1 MLRCLP
7 FVASLLFGALALLTP
22 SFAAVGMPTHVQA
35 SLVAANASV
44 QPGQPVT
51 VALRLVHD
59 LHWHTYW
66 LNPGTGLPTSI
77 EWKLPPGWKKTKRGK
92 YELYCKTEAP
102 MGTRLKSTT
111 CYDEDNMRN
120 YILALE
126 ENKADVDRI
135 RATCS
140 NVCVCGDPSAC

>member
-1 MLRCLP
+1 MGKLT
-7 FVASLLFGALALLTP
+7 SLLGLLAVGFGAATALAADPPKEEAKQET
-22 SFAAVGMPTHVQA
+22 AAARPETKA
-35 SLVAANASV
+35 AAN
-44 QPGQPVT
+44 GE
-51 VALRLVHD
+51 L
-59 LHWHTYW
+59 
-66 LNPGTGLPTSI
+66 
-77 EWKLPPGWKKTKRGK
+77 KLPPGWKKTKRGK

-126 ENKADVDRI
+126 QTKSDVDRI

-140 NVCVCGDPSAC
+140 NICVCGSPESC